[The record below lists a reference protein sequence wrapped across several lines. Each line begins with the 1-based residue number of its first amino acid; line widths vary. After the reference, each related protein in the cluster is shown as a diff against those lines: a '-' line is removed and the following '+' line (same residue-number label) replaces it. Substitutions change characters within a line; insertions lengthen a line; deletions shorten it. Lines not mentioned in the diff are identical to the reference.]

1 MKRVFLFLW
10 VYIFLVAWVPF
21 SHSAL
26 KDYET
31 WMGTYFQGKKL
42 GFTHM
47 RLEIRTEE
55 IAAHTKVFLRMA
67 SEGVD
72 QSTTFTQDTY
82 LTPDL

>member
-10 VYIFLVAWVPF
+10 AHLFLVTSVSF
-21 SHSAL
+21 SHAAL

-47 RLEIRTEE
+47 KLEIGTEE
-55 IAAHTKVFLRMA
+55 IVA
-67 SEGVD
+67 
-72 QSTTFTQDTY
+72 
-82 LTPDL
+82 